1 MKVFE
6 VTIAT
11 AAVENGKEVMR
22 SARRELSFPQS
33 ADEITMR
40 QWTDFQLRK
49 NDAPDWFREMERS
62 NKEKREAMM
71 KEWDE
76 ERWGEFFYTIA
87 DVMSCVVDAKTADI
101 LKMFPPIADGKSA
114 LATLY
119 LDLDNT
125 INGYQPVERQTF
137 EWKGHTYI
145 WPQKLVDNMGHQWW
159 GQELTTAEA
168 IEALQIEHVYSA
180 KDKNGEY
187 ILADRKYHVD
197 VALLAVLSHRVLK
210 DGAIEQVPLEYN
222 ARRKF
227 VEKRIEEFSKAPM
240 SVCQDMAFFLRISKI
255 RLAVT
260 LTSRMRSIR
269 SLTTSQKPVRSKTR
283 TRNGASG
290 AGTSS

>member
-11 AAVENGKEVMR
+11 SAVEDGKEVMR
-22 SARRELSFPQS
+22 SSKRELSFPQS

-49 NDAPDWFREMERS
+49 NDAPDWFKEMERS
-62 NKEKREAMM
+62 GKEKREEMM
-71 KEWDE
+71 KGWDE
-76 ERWGEFFYTIA
+76 ETWSEFFYTIA
-87 DVMSCVVDAKTADI
+87 DLMTCVVDAKTSEI
-101 LKMFPPIADGKSA
+101 LRMFPPIADGKSA

-119 LDLDNT
+119 LDLDRT

-187 ILADRKYHVD
+187 VLADRKYHVD
-197 VALLAVLSHRVLK
+197 VALLAVLSHRILR
-210 DGAIEQVPLEYN
+210 DGVIEQVPLEYN
-222 ARRKF
+222 ARRRF
-227 VEKRIEEFSKAPM
+227 VERRIEEFSMAPM

-255 RLAVT
+255 RSANI
-260 LTSRMRSIR
+260 LTSRMRSIP
-269 SLTTSQKPVRSKTR
+269 SSTT
-283 TRNGASG
+283 
-290 AGTSS
+290 

>member
-1 MKVFE
+1 MNVFE

-11 AAVENGKEVMR
+11 AKMEGGKEVLR
-22 SARRELSFPQS
+22 SERKEFRFPQS

-49 NDAPDWFREMERS
+49 NETPEWFRQLERDDQA
-62 NKEKREAMM
+62 KREETM
-71 KEWDE
+71 KAWDE

-87 DVMSCVVDAKTADI
+87 DLLTCVVDSTAADI
-101 LKMFPPIADGKSA
+101 LKAFPPLADGKTA

-119 LDLDNT
+119 IQLNT
-125 INGYQPVERQTF
+125 IINGYQPKERNTF
-137 EWKGHTYI
+137 EWKGNTYV
-145 WPQKLVDNMGHQWW
+145 WPQKVVDNMGHQWW

-197 VALLAVLSHRVLK
+197 VALLAVLSHKVLK
-210 DGAIEQVPLEYN
+210 EGNIEQVPLEYN

-227 VEKRIEEFSKAPM
+227 VERRIEEFSKAPM
-240 SVCQDMAFFLRISKI
+240 SVCLDMAFFLKTSKI

-260 LTSRMRSIR
+260 HISRTRSTPT
-269 SLTTSQKPVRSKTR
+269 LTTSRKRGRSKTR
-283 TRNGASG
+283 TQSGRSG
-290 AGTSS
+290 AGT